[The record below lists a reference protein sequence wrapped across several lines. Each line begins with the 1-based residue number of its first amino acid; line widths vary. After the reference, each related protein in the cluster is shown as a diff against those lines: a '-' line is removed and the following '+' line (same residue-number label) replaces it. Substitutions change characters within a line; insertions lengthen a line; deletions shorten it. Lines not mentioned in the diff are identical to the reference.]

1 MTDIISSL
9 HEKLFELQDV
19 KYRDFHARLIPGVPK
34 EKIIGIRTPV
44 LRKFA
49 KEYVKT
55 EDAQEFIKILPHDYY
70 EENNLHMFI
79 ISMISDYDQCVAE
92 VERFLPFVDNWATC
106 DLPLPKSFSKNKKD
120 ILTRAKVWIASG
132 ETYTVRYGIGVLMG
146 LFLDDD
152 FDPEYLKT
160 VASVRSDEYYVNMM
174 IAWYFAT
181 ALVKQWDEAIP
192 FIENKRLE
200 RWTHNKTIQKAIESY
215 RITPE
220 QKIYLR
226 SLKIK

>member
-1 MTDIISSL
+1 MTDTISSL
-9 HEKLFELQDV
+9 HEKLFDLQDMG
-19 KYRDFHARLIPGVPK
+19 YRDFHARLIPDVPK

-49 KEYVKT
+49 KENAKT
-55 EDAQEFIKILPHDYY
+55 EDAQEFIKILPHEYY

-79 ISMISDYDQCVAE
+79 ISMISDYDRCVAE

-120 ILTRAKVWIASG
+120 ILTRAKIWIDSG
-132 ETYTVRYGIGVLMG
+132 KTYAVRYGIGVLMG
-146 LFLDDD
+146 MFLDDD

-181 ALVKQWDEAIP
+181 ALAKQWDETIP

>member
-1 MTDIISSL
+1 MSDIISSL
-9 HEKLFELQDV
+9 HEKLFDLQDTG
-19 KYRDFHARLIPGVPK
+19 YRDFHERLIPDVPK
-34 EKIIGIRTPV
+34 EKIIGIRTPI

-49 KEYVKT
+49 KEYAKT
-55 EDAQEFIKILPHDYY
+55 EDAWEFIKILPHEYY

-79 ISMISDYDQCVAE
+79 ISTIDDYDRCVAE
-92 VERFLPFVDNWATC
+92 VERFLPFIDNWATC
-106 DLPLPKSFSKNKKD
+106 DMPLPKSFSNNNKD
-120 ILTRAKVWIASG
+120 ILARAKIWIDSG
-132 ETYTVRYGIGVLMG
+132 ETYTVRYGIGVLMS

-160 VASVRSDEYYVNMM
+160 VASVRTDEYYVNMM

-181 ALVKQWDEAIP
+181 ALAKQWDETIP

>member
-9 HEKLFELQDV
+9 HEKLFELQDTE
-19 KYRDFHARLIPGVPK
+19 YRDFHAKLIPGVPK
-34 EKIIGIRTPV
+34 EKIIGIRIPI

-55 EDAQEFIKILPHDYY
+55 ADAQEFIKILPHEYY

-79 ISMISDYDQCVAE
+79 IAAIRDYDSCVAE
-92 VERFLPFVDNWATC
+92 TERFLPFVDNWATC
-106 DLPLPKSFSKNKKD
+106 DMSLPKSFSKNKKD
-120 ILTRAKVWIASG
+120 ILKHAKIWIDSG
-132 ETYTVRYGIGVLMG
+132 ETYTVRYGIGVLMT

-160 VASVRSDEYYVNMM
+160 VASVRSGEYYVNMM

-181 ALVKQWDEAIP
+181 ALAKQWDETIP
-192 FIENKRLE
+192 FIENNRLE
-200 RWTHNKTIQKAIESY
+200 KWTHNKTIQKAIESY

-220 QKIYLR
+220 QKIYLKN
-226 SLKIK
+226 LKIK